1 MKYLIVIFFKNELFS
16 KTTRSVVGSRFHRFI
31 IGTAFS
37 GCLQPHELNQ
47 LNI

>member
-1 MKYLIVIFFKNELFS
+1 MKYLIVIFFKNELFF
-16 KTTRSVVGSRFHRFI
+16 KTTRSVVGRRLNQI
-31 IGTAFS
+31 IVETAFS